1 MFRNRLPTI
10 LTSPTFLLVLLLI
23 TFFSKGVFLTVIQPI
38 FTGQDEARHYNSIQ
52 LIVTPSS
59 VSPEGVYPPIEK
71 QNKDDLS
78 TYRFS
83 EEIRE
88 TARATDSH
96 LLRANNFNTMYFSDS
111 REGLR
116 ESEIDSSSWS
126 KMNYA
131 YGNYSPDAVRNTV
144 FYHQLASMFE
154 RAFSDESIFTR
165 FYLIRIFSA
174 LLGTL
179 AIFLAYLTARTI
191 GFSSTTSLI
200 TTALIAFQPK
210 FSLYSSQINYDT
222 LLIPLFF
229 LFTYAT
235 ARVVRSG
242 FTSINLALLIGAI
255 LPAILTKATGAL
267 LSVVLLCL
275 ILAWAYPKFTQLHNR
290 RLRFTFIGALLLL
303 SLGSIVFL
311 YQHFYGAEGSLVQ
324 KLSTLPTY
332 LSKTLTWNKVI
343 WPSETYWGM
352 IGWTK
357 SGVMQYAT
365 TLIFIIE
372 WAAVA
377 GLTLLFFAKCLKEN
391 YPSFLPTKKQLLFLI
406 IMMAVLQIGVR
417 FADWNVYVS
426 LDEKM
431 SMSLGTPGRYF
442 LPALLVHILLITSG
456 LGALLAYFKRERY
469 FNPVLLGLLILMVGL
484 MLHTIF
490 NAIIFRYYF

>member
-1 MFRNRLPTI
+1 M
-10 LTSPTFLLVLLLI
+10 LLLI
-23 TFFSKGVFLTVIQPI
+23 VITFFTKGVFLVVLQPL

-52 LIVTPSS
+52 LIAEPH
-59 VSPEGVYPPIEK
+59 YPANQITLPAGKE
-71 QNKDDLS
+71 QDKDNLS
-78 TYRFS
+78 TYHFS

-88 TARATDSH
+88 TARATDNH
-96 LLRANNFNTMYFSDS
+96 LLRADDFNTARFSDTS
-111 REGLR
+111 IGLQEGTINTKPWPASNLH
-116 ESEIDSSSWS
+116 
-126 KMNYA
+126 YP
-131 YGNYSPDAVRNTV
+131 PDAVQSSIL
-144 FYHQLASMFE
+144 YHQLASVIE
-154 RAFSDESIFTR
+154 QAFSDESIFTR
-165 FYLIRIFSA
+165 FYLIRIFSV

-191 GFSSTTSLI
+191 GFSPTTSLI

-235 ARVVRSG
+235 ARAVRDG
-242 FTSINLALLIGAI
+242 FTPINLTLLVGAI

-267 LSVVLLCL
+267 LSVVLLAL
-275 ILAWAYPKFTQLHNR
+275 ILSWAYPKFTKFQSRH
-290 RLRFTFIGALLLL
+290 LRFALMGTLMFVVF
-303 SLGSIVFL
+303 GSIVFL
-311 YQHFYGAEGSLVQ
+311 DQHFFRAEGSLVQ

-332 LSKTLTWNKVI
+332 LSKTLTWNKVV

-352 IGWTK
+352 LGWTK

-377 GLTLLFFAKCLKEN
+377 GLTLLFFAKRLKEN
-391 YPSFLPTKKQLLFLI
+391 YPSFLPTKKQLLFLV

-417 FADWNVYVS
+417 FADWNIYVS

-442 LPALLVHILLITSG
+442 LPALLAHILLITSG
-456 LGALLAYFKRERY
+456 LGALLAYFKQERY
-469 FNPVLLGLLILMVGL
+469 FNPILLSLLILMTGL
-484 MLHTIF
+484 MLHTIL
-490 NAIIFRYYF
+490 NVIIFRYYF